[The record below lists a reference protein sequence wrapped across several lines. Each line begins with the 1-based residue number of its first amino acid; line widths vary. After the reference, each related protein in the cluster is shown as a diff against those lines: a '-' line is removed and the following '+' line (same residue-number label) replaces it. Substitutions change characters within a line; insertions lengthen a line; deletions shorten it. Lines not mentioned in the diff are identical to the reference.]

1 MKNKSILV
9 LSLLCALLTGILLSS
24 FTNKTNIEYDFQQV
38 TTIES
43 VVPAGA
49 GRSRMISTSPTGTLE
64 ESEMKNFFSIS
75 GINFANVR
83 ANDKATTDKISQL
96 VNNGWTLE
104 QVTSGV
110 YSGTD
115 NNSTGIFITRYLFKK
130 VK

>member
-1 MKNKSILV
+1 MKKLIISLG
-9 LSLLCALLTGILLSS
+9 LLCALLTGLLLSS
-24 FTNKTNIEYDFQQV
+24 FTNKTTVVYDFQQV

-43 VVPAGA
+43 VVPMGA
-49 GRSRMISTSPTGTLE
+49 GRSRMIATSPSGTLE

-96 VNNGWTLE
+96 VNDGWELN

-115 NNSTGIFITRYLFKK
+115 SNSNGIFITRYLFKK
-130 VK
+130 IKQ

>member
-1 MKNKSILV
+1 MKNKSILA

-24 FTNKTNIEYDFQQV
+24 FTSKTTVEYDFQQV

-43 VVPAGA
+43 VIPAGA
-49 GRSRMISTSPTGTLE
+49 GRSRMIASSPSGTIE

-115 NNSTGIFITRYLFKK
+115 NNSNGIFITRYLFKK